1 MTLVPIVLLFLGF
14 PIFVVLLATA
24 AIAIVIFYSIP
35 LTVLHQVMFG
45 SLDSAALL
53 AVPFFIFAGEIM
65 AAGGISGR
73 LVAWAKSLFGRSKA
87 SLPITTVATCVV
99 FGAISGSSAATVAAV
114 GRITFRPML
123 DAGYDRRFA
132 TGLLT
137 ASGLIDNMI
146 PPSIA
151 MILYAIVAEQ
161 SLVRIFTAGFVPGLL
176 FAFAFVA
183 YVLVKSRGSA
193 IDPPEPFRWARLGRE
208 TLNAAWALGMPVI
221 ILGGIYTGVLSA
233 NEAGGAACV
242 YAILVAM
249 FVHRDVGVTQ
259 LLDLARRSAYVTSQL
274 MVIVAS
280 AGVFSWLLTTVA
292 PPRVS
297 PTSRR
302 ARSVGRD
309 AALHRQRISAAR
321 RHLLRSGARDP
332 AAHADPPSGGQ
343 GGRHRS
349 HPLRHRHD
357 RESEYR
363 MLHPAVRHQYFRGA
377 SGVQA
382 TGLGHLSRRHAVHLA
397 QHRRACG
404 DHLRAGAVAVPDS
417 PARLNVRARSCRSPG
432 EDVPFDARRF
442 RPRGSD
448 GREGARHAAQEQ

>member
-183 YVLVKSRGSA
+183 YVLVKSWGSA

-249 FVHRDVGVTQ
+249 FVHRDVGVAQ

-280 AGVFSWLLTTVA
+280 AGVFSWLLTTSGAA
-292 PPRVS
+292 PRLADVF
-297 PTSRR
+297 
-302 ARSVGRD
+302 
-309 AALHRQRISAAR
+309 AALDLSSAM
-321 RHLLRSGARDP
+321 LLFIINVFLLLVGIFFDP
-332 AAHADPPSGGQ
+332 APAILLLTPILLPVVKAAGIDLIHFGIVMTANLSIGCFTPPFGINIFVAQAVFKQPVSVIYRGVMPFIWLSIAVLAVITYVPELSLFLT
-343 GGRHRS
+343 R
-349 HPLRHRHD
+349 LHD
-357 RESEYR
+357 
-363 MLHPAVRHQYFRGA
+363 
-377 SGVQA
+377 
-382 TGLGHLSRRHAVHLA
+382 
-397 QHRRACG
+397 
-404 DHLRAGAVAVPDS
+404 
-417 PARLNVRARSCRSPG
+417 
-432 EDVPFDARRF
+432 
-442 RPRGSD
+442 
-448 GREGARHAAQEQ
+448 

>member
-1 MTLVPIVLLFLGF
+1 VALTMTLVPIVLLFLGF

-176 FAFAFVA
+176 FALAFVA
-183 YVLVKSRGSA
+183 YVLVKSWGSA
-193 IDPPEPFRWARLGRE
+193 IDPPEPFRWRRLGRE

-221 ILGGIYTGVLSA
+221 ILGGIYSGVLSA

-280 AGVFSWLLTTVA
+280 AGVFSWLLTTSGAA
-292 PPRVS
+292 PRLADVF
-297 PTSRR
+297 
-302 ARSVGRD
+302 
-309 AALHRQRISAAR
+309 AALDLSSAM
-321 RHLLRSGARDP
+321 LLFIVNVFLLLVGIFFDP
-332 AAHADPPSGGQ
+332 APAILLLTPILLPVVKAAGIDLVHFGIVMTANLSIGCFTPPFGINIFVAQAVFKQPVSVIYRGVMPFIWLSIAVLAVITYVPELSLFLT
-343 GGRHRS
+343 R
-349 HPLRHRHD
+349 LHD
-357 RESEYR
+357 
-363 MLHPAVRHQYFRGA
+363 
-377 SGVQA
+377 
-382 TGLGHLSRRHAVHLA
+382 
-397 QHRRACG
+397 
-404 DHLRAGAVAVPDS
+404 
-417 PARLNVRARSCRSPG
+417 
-432 EDVPFDARRF
+432 
-442 RPRGSD
+442 
-448 GREGARHAAQEQ
+448 

>member
-161 SLVRIFTAGFVPGLL
+161 SVVRIFTAGFVPGLL
-176 FAFAFVA
+176 FALAFVA
-183 YVLVKSRGSA
+183 YVLVKSWGSA

-280 AGVFSWLLTTVA
+280 AGVFSWLLTTSGAA
-292 PPRVS
+292 PRLADVF
-297 PTSRR
+297 
-302 ARSVGRD
+302 
-309 AALHRQRISAAR
+309 AALDLSSAM
-321 RHLLRSGARDP
+321 LLFIVNVFLLLVGIFFDP
-332 AAHADPPSGGQ
+332 APAILLLTPILLPVVKAAGIDLIHFGIVMTANLSIGCFTPPFGINIFVAQAVFKQPVSVIYRGVMPFIWLSIAVLAVITYVPELSLFLT
-343 GGRHRS
+343 R
-349 HPLRHRHD
+349 LHD
-357 RESEYR
+357 
-363 MLHPAVRHQYFRGA
+363 
-377 SGVQA
+377 
-382 TGLGHLSRRHAVHLA
+382 
-397 QHRRACG
+397 
-404 DHLRAGAVAVPDS
+404 
-417 PARLNVRARSCRSPG
+417 
-432 EDVPFDARRF
+432 
-442 RPRGSD
+442 
-448 GREGARHAAQEQ
+448 

>member
-1 MTLVPIVLLFLGF
+1 MALTMTLVPIVLLFLGF
-14 PIFVVLLATA
+14 PIFVILLATA
-24 AIAIVIFYSIP
+24 AIAIIIFYSIP

-73 LVAWAKSLFGRSKA
+73 LVAWAKSLFGSSKA

-176 FAFAFVA
+176 FALAFVA
-183 YVLVKSRGSA
+183 YVLLKSWGSA
-193 IDPPEPFRWARLGRE
+193 IDPPERFSWTRLGRE

-249 FVHRDVGVTQ
+249 FVHRDVGVTE

-280 AGVFSWLLTTVA
+280 AGVFSWLLTT
-292 PPRVS
+292 
-297 PTSRR
+297 
-302 ARSVGRD
+302 
-309 AALHRQRISAAR
+309 
-321 RHLLRSGARDP
+321 SGAAPRLTDVFSALDLSSSMLLLIINVFLLLVGIFFDP
-332 AAHADPPSGGQ
+332 APAILLLTPILLPVVKAAGIDLIHFGIVMTANLSIGCFTPPFGINIFVAQAVFKQPVSVIYRGVMPFIWLSIAVLAVITYVPELSLFLT
-343 GGRHRS
+343 R
-349 HPLRHRHD
+349 LHD
-357 RESEYR
+357 
-363 MLHPAVRHQYFRGA
+363 
-377 SGVQA
+377 
-382 TGLGHLSRRHAVHLA
+382 
-397 QHRRACG
+397 
-404 DHLRAGAVAVPDS
+404 
-417 PARLNVRARSCRSPG
+417 
-432 EDVPFDARRF
+432 
-442 RPRGSD
+442 
-448 GREGARHAAQEQ
+448 

>member
-176 FAFAFVA
+176 FALAFVA
-183 YVLVKSRGSA
+183 YVLVKSWGSA
-193 IDPPEPFRWARLGRE
+193 IDPPEPFRWTRLGRE

-280 AGVFSWLLTTVA
+280 AGVFSWLLTTSGAA
-292 PPRVS
+292 PRLADVF
-297 PTSRR
+297 
-302 ARSVGRD
+302 
-309 AALHRQRISAAR
+309 AALDLSSAM
-321 RHLLRSGARDP
+321 LLFIINVFLLLVGIFFDP
-332 AAHADPPSGGQ
+332 APAILLLTPILLPVVKAAGIDLVHFGIVMTANLSIGCFTPPFGINIFVAQAVFRQPVSVIYRGVMPFIWLSIAVLAVITYVPELSLFLT
-343 GGRHRS
+343 R
-349 HPLRHRHD
+349 LHD
-357 RESEYR
+357 
-363 MLHPAVRHQYFRGA
+363 
-377 SGVQA
+377 
-382 TGLGHLSRRHAVHLA
+382 
-397 QHRRACG
+397 
-404 DHLRAGAVAVPDS
+404 
-417 PARLNVRARSCRSPG
+417 
-432 EDVPFDARRF
+432 
-442 RPRGSD
+442 
-448 GREGARHAAQEQ
+448 

>member
-183 YVLVKSRGSA
+183 YVLVKSWGSA

-208 TLNAAWALGMPVI
+208 TLNAAWALGMPLI

-249 FVHRDVGVTQ
+249 FVHRDVGVAQ

-280 AGVFSWLLTTVA
+280 AGVFSWLLTTSGAA
-292 PPRVS
+292 PRLADVF
-297 PTSRR
+297 
-302 ARSVGRD
+302 
-309 AALHRQRISAAR
+309 AALDLSSAM
-321 RHLLRSGARDP
+321 LLFFINVFLLLVGIFFDP
-332 AAHADPPSGGQ
+332 APAILLLTPILLPIVKAAGIDLIHFGIVMTANLSIGCFTPPFGINIFVAQAVFKQPVSVIYRGVMPFIWLSIAVLAVITYVPELSLFLT
-343 GGRHRS
+343 R
-349 HPLRHRHD
+349 LHD
-357 RESEYR
+357 
-363 MLHPAVRHQYFRGA
+363 
-377 SGVQA
+377 
-382 TGLGHLSRRHAVHLA
+382 
-397 QHRRACG
+397 
-404 DHLRAGAVAVPDS
+404 
-417 PARLNVRARSCRSPG
+417 
-432 EDVPFDARRF
+432 
-442 RPRGSD
+442 
-448 GREGARHAAQEQ
+448 

>member
-176 FAFAFVA
+176 FALAFVA
-183 YVLVKSRGSA
+183 YVLLKSWGGA
-193 IDPPEPFRWARLGRE
+193 IDPPEPFRWTRLGRE

-280 AGVFSWLLTTVA
+280 AGVFSWLLTTSGAA
-292 PPRVS
+292 PRLADVF
-297 PTSRR
+297 
-302 ARSVGRD
+302 
-309 AALHRQRISAAR
+309 AALDLSSAM
-321 RHLLRSGARDP
+321 LLFIVNVFLLLVGIFFDP
-332 AAHADPPSGGQ
+332 APAILLLTPILLPVVKAAGIDLIHFGIVMTANLSIGCFTPPFGINIFVAQAVFKQPVSVIYRGVMPFIWLSIAVLAVITYVPELSLFLT
-343 GGRHRS
+343 R
-349 HPLRHRHD
+349 LHD
-357 RESEYR
+357 
-363 MLHPAVRHQYFRGA
+363 
-377 SGVQA
+377 
-382 TGLGHLSRRHAVHLA
+382 
-397 QHRRACG
+397 
-404 DHLRAGAVAVPDS
+404 
-417 PARLNVRARSCRSPG
+417 
-432 EDVPFDARRF
+432 
-442 RPRGSD
+442 
-448 GREGARHAAQEQ
+448 

>member
-176 FAFAFVA
+176 FALAFVA
-183 YVLVKSRGSA
+183 YVLVKSWGSA

-280 AGVFSWLLTTVA
+280 AGVFSWLLTTSGAA
-292 PPRVS
+292 PRLADVF
-297 PTSRR
+297 
-302 ARSVGRD
+302 
-309 AALHRQRISAAR
+309 AALDLSSPM
-321 RHLLRSGARDP
+321 LLFIINVLLLLVGIFFDP
-332 AAHADPPSGGQ
+332 APAILLLTPILLPIVKAAGIDLIHFGIVMTANLSIGCFTPPFGINIFVAQAVFKQPVSVIYRGVMPFIWLSIAVLAVITYVPELSLFLT
-343 GGRHRS
+343 R
-349 HPLRHRHD
+349 LHD
-357 RESEYR
+357 
-363 MLHPAVRHQYFRGA
+363 
-377 SGVQA
+377 
-382 TGLGHLSRRHAVHLA
+382 
-397 QHRRACG
+397 
-404 DHLRAGAVAVPDS
+404 
-417 PARLNVRARSCRSPG
+417 
-432 EDVPFDARRF
+432 
-442 RPRGSD
+442 
-448 GREGARHAAQEQ
+448 

>member
-1 MTLVPIVLLFLGF
+1 VALTMTLVPIVLLFLGF

-176 FAFAFVA
+176 FALAFVA
-183 YVLVKSRGSA
+183 YVLLKSWGSA
-193 IDPPEPFRWARLGRE
+193 IDPPEPFRWTRLGRE

-280 AGVFSWLLTTVA
+280 AGVFSWLLTTSGAA
-292 PPRVS
+292 PRLADVF
-297 PTSRR
+297 
-302 ARSVGRD
+302 
-309 AALHRQRISAAR
+309 AALDLSSAM
-321 RHLLRSGARDP
+321 LLFIVNVFLLLVGIFFDP
-332 AAHADPPSGGQ
+332 APAILLLTPILLPVVKAAGIDLVHFGIVMTANLSIGCFTPPFGINIFVAQAVFKQPVSVIYRGVMPFIWLSIAVLAVITYVPELSLFLT
-343 GGRHRS
+343 R
-349 HPLRHRHD
+349 LHD
-357 RESEYR
+357 
-363 MLHPAVRHQYFRGA
+363 
-377 SGVQA
+377 
-382 TGLGHLSRRHAVHLA
+382 
-397 QHRRACG
+397 
-404 DHLRAGAVAVPDS
+404 
-417 PARLNVRARSCRSPG
+417 
-432 EDVPFDARRF
+432 
-442 RPRGSD
+442 
-448 GREGARHAAQEQ
+448 

>member
-14 PIFVVLLATA
+14 PIFVILLATA
-24 AIAIVIFYSIP
+24 AIAIILFYSIP

-73 LVAWAKSLFGRSKA
+73 LVAWAKSLFGSSKA

-176 FAFAFVA
+176 FALAFVA
-183 YVLVKSRGSA
+183 YVLLKSWGSP
-193 IDPPEPFRWARLGRE
+193 IDPPEPFSWTRLGRE

-280 AGVFSWLLTTVA
+280 AGVFSWLLTT
-292 PPRVS
+292 
-297 PTSRR
+297 
-302 ARSVGRD
+302 
-309 AALHRQRISAAR
+309 
-321 RHLLRSGARDP
+321 SGAAPRLTEVFSALDLSSSMLLFIINVFLLLVGIFFDP
-332 AAHADPPSGGQ
+332 APAILLLTPILLPVVKAAGIDLIHFGIVMTANLSIGCFTPPFGINIFVAQAVFKQPVSVIYRGVMPFIWLSIAVLAVITYVPELSLFLT
-343 GGRHRS
+343 R
-349 HPLRHRHD
+349 LHD
-357 RESEYR
+357 
-363 MLHPAVRHQYFRGA
+363 
-377 SGVQA
+377 
-382 TGLGHLSRRHAVHLA
+382 
-397 QHRRACG
+397 
-404 DHLRAGAVAVPDS
+404 
-417 PARLNVRARSCRSPG
+417 
-432 EDVPFDARRF
+432 
-442 RPRGSD
+442 
-448 GREGARHAAQEQ
+448 

>member
-1 MTLVPIVLLFLGF
+1 VALTMTLVPIVLLFLGF

-176 FAFAFVA
+176 FALAFVA
-183 YVLVKSRGSA
+183 YVLVKSWGSA

-280 AGVFSWLLTTVA
+280 AGVFSWLLTTSGAA
-292 PPRVS
+292 PRLADVF
-297 PTSRR
+297 
-302 ARSVGRD
+302 
-309 AALHRQRISAAR
+309 AALDLSSPM
-321 RHLLRSGARDP
+321 LLFIINVFLLVVGIFFDP
-332 AAHADPPSGGQ
+332 APAILLLTPILLPIVKAAGIDLIHFGIVMTANLSIGCFTPPFGINIFVAQAVFKQPVSVIYRGVMPFIWLSIAVLAVITYVPELSLFLT
-343 GGRHRS
+343 R
-349 HPLRHRHD
+349 LHD
-357 RESEYR
+357 
-363 MLHPAVRHQYFRGA
+363 
-377 SGVQA
+377 
-382 TGLGHLSRRHAVHLA
+382 
-397 QHRRACG
+397 
-404 DHLRAGAVAVPDS
+404 
-417 PARLNVRARSCRSPG
+417 
-432 EDVPFDARRF
+432 
-442 RPRGSD
+442 
-448 GREGARHAAQEQ
+448 

>member
-176 FAFAFVA
+176 FALAFVA
-183 YVLVKSRGSA
+183 YVLVKSWGSA

-280 AGVFSWLLTTVA
+280 AGIFSWLLTTSGAA
-292 PPRVS
+292 PRLADVF
-297 PTSRR
+297 
-302 ARSVGRD
+302 
-309 AALHRQRISAAR
+309 AALDLSSAM
-321 RHLLRSGARDP
+321 LLFIVNVFLLLVGIFFDP
-332 AAHADPPSGGQ
+332 APAILLLTPILLPVVKAAGIDLIHFGIVMTANLSIGCFTPPFGINIFVAQAVFKQPVSVIYRGVMPFIWLSIAVLAVITYVPELSLFLT
-343 GGRHRS
+343 R
-349 HPLRHRHD
+349 LHD
-357 RESEYR
+357 
-363 MLHPAVRHQYFRGA
+363 
-377 SGVQA
+377 
-382 TGLGHLSRRHAVHLA
+382 
-397 QHRRACG
+397 
-404 DHLRAGAVAVPDS
+404 
-417 PARLNVRARSCRSPG
+417 
-432 EDVPFDARRF
+432 
-442 RPRGSD
+442 
-448 GREGARHAAQEQ
+448 

>member
-132 TGLLT
+132 IGLLT

-183 YVLVKSRGSA
+183 YVLVKSWGSA

-249 FVHRDVGVTQ
+249 FVHRDVGVAQ

-280 AGVFSWLLTTVA
+280 AGVFSWLLTTSGAA
-292 PPRVS
+292 PRLADVF
-297 PTSRR
+297 
-302 ARSVGRD
+302 
-309 AALHRQRISAAR
+309 AALDLSSPM
-321 RHLLRSGARDP
+321 LLFIINVFLLLVGIFFDP
-332 AAHADPPSGGQ
+332 APAILLLTPILLPIVKAAGIDLIHFGIVMTANLSIGCFTPPFGINIFVAQAVFKQPVSVIYRGVMPFIWLSIAVLAVITYVPELSLFLT
-343 GGRHRS
+343 R
-349 HPLRHRHD
+349 LHD
-357 RESEYR
+357 
-363 MLHPAVRHQYFRGA
+363 
-377 SGVQA
+377 
-382 TGLGHLSRRHAVHLA
+382 
-397 QHRRACG
+397 
-404 DHLRAGAVAVPDS
+404 
-417 PARLNVRARSCRSPG
+417 
-432 EDVPFDARRF
+432 
-442 RPRGSD
+442 
-448 GREGARHAAQEQ
+448 

>member
-1 MTLVPIVLLFLGF
+1 VALTMTLVPVVLLFLGF
-14 PIFVVLLATA
+14 PIFVILLATA
-24 AIAIVIFYSIP
+24 AIAIIIFYSIP

-73 LVAWAKSLFGRSKA
+73 LVAWAKSLFGSSKA

-176 FAFAFVA
+176 FALAFVA
-183 YVLVKSRGSA
+183 YVLLKSWGSA
-193 IDPPEPFRWARLGRE
+193 IDPPERFSWTRLGRE

-249 FVHRDVGVTQ
+249 FVHRDVGLTQ

-280 AGVFSWLLTTVA
+280 AGVFSWLLTT
-292 PPRVS
+292 
-297 PTSRR
+297 
-302 ARSVGRD
+302 
-309 AALHRQRISAAR
+309 
-321 RHLLRSGARDP
+321 SGAAPRLTEVFSALDLSSSMLLFIINVFLLLVGIFFDP
-332 AAHADPPSGGQ
+332 APAILLLTPILLPVVKAAGIDLIHFGIVMTANLSIGCFTPPFGINIFVAQAVFKQPVSVIYRGVMPFIWLSIAVLAVITYVPELSLFLT
-343 GGRHRS
+343 R
-349 HPLRHRHD
+349 LHD
-357 RESEYR
+357 
-363 MLHPAVRHQYFRGA
+363 
-377 SGVQA
+377 
-382 TGLGHLSRRHAVHLA
+382 
-397 QHRRACG
+397 
-404 DHLRAGAVAVPDS
+404 
-417 PARLNVRARSCRSPG
+417 
-432 EDVPFDARRF
+432 
-442 RPRGSD
+442 
-448 GREGARHAAQEQ
+448 

>member
-1 MTLVPIVLLFLGF
+1 MALTMTLVPIVLLFFGF

-24 AIAIVIFYSIP
+24 AIAIIIFYSIP

-53 AVPFFIFAGEIM
+53 AIPFFIFAGEIM

-73 LVAWAKSLFGRSKA
+73 LVAWAKSLFGSSKA

-161 SLVRIFTAGFVPGLL
+161 SLVRIFTAGFVPGFL

-183 YVLVKSRGSA
+183 YVLVKSWGSA
-193 IDPPEPFRWARLGRE
+193 IDPPEPFRWTRLGHE

-280 AGVFSWLLTTVA
+280 AGVFSWLLTTSGAA
-292 PPRVS
+292 PKLAEVF
-297 PTSRR
+297 
-302 ARSVGRD
+302 
-309 AALHRQRISAAR
+309 AALDLSSAM
-321 RHLLRSGARDP
+321 LLFIINVFLLLVGIFFDP
-332 AAHADPPSGGQ
+332 APAILLLTPILLPVVKAAGIDLVHFGIVMTANLSIGCFTPPFGINIFVAQAVFRQPVSVIYRGVIPFIWLSIAVLAVITYVPELSLFLT
-343 GGRHRS
+343 R
-349 HPLRHRHD
+349 LHD
-357 RESEYR
+357 
-363 MLHPAVRHQYFRGA
+363 
-377 SGVQA
+377 
-382 TGLGHLSRRHAVHLA
+382 
-397 QHRRACG
+397 
-404 DHLRAGAVAVPDS
+404 
-417 PARLNVRARSCRSPG
+417 
-432 EDVPFDARRF
+432 
-442 RPRGSD
+442 
-448 GREGARHAAQEQ
+448 

>member
-183 YVLVKSRGSA
+183 YVLLKSWGSA

-280 AGVFSWLLTTVA
+280 AGVFSWLLTTSGAA
-292 PPRVS
+292 PRLADVF
-297 PTSRR
+297 
-302 ARSVGRD
+302 
-309 AALHRQRISAAR
+309 AALDLSSPM
-321 RHLLRSGARDP
+321 LLFIINVFLLLVGIFFDP
-332 AAHADPPSGGQ
+332 APAILLLTPILLPIVKAAGIDLIHFGIVMTANLSIGCFTPPFGINIFVAQAVFKQPVSVIYRGVMPFIWLSIAVLAVITYVPELSLFLT
-343 GGRHRS
+343 R
-349 HPLRHRHD
+349 LHD
-357 RESEYR
+357 
-363 MLHPAVRHQYFRGA
+363 
-377 SGVQA
+377 
-382 TGLGHLSRRHAVHLA
+382 
-397 QHRRACG
+397 
-404 DHLRAGAVAVPDS
+404 
-417 PARLNVRARSCRSPG
+417 
-432 EDVPFDARRF
+432 
-442 RPRGSD
+442 
-448 GREGARHAAQEQ
+448 

>member
-1 MTLVPIVLLFLGF
+1 VALTMTLVPIVLLFLGF

-65 AAGGISGR
+65 AAGGISDR

-176 FAFAFVA
+176 FALAFVA
-183 YVLVKSRGSA
+183 YVLVKSWGSA

-280 AGVFSWLLTTVA
+280 AGVFSWLLTTSGAA
-292 PPRVS
+292 PRLADVF
-297 PTSRR
+297 
-302 ARSVGRD
+302 
-309 AALHRQRISAAR
+309 AALDLSSAM
-321 RHLLRSGARDP
+321 LLFIVNVFLLLVGIFFDP
-332 AAHADPPSGGQ
+332 APAILLLTPILLPVVKAAGIDLIHFGIVMTANLSIGCFTPPFGINIFVAQAVFKQPVSVIYRGVMPFIWLSIAVLAVITYVPELSLFLT
-343 GGRHRS
+343 R
-349 HPLRHRHD
+349 LHD
-357 RESEYR
+357 
-363 MLHPAVRHQYFRGA
+363 
-377 SGVQA
+377 
-382 TGLGHLSRRHAVHLA
+382 
-397 QHRRACG
+397 
-404 DHLRAGAVAVPDS
+404 
-417 PARLNVRARSCRSPG
+417 
-432 EDVPFDARRF
+432 
-442 RPRGSD
+442 
-448 GREGARHAAQEQ
+448 

>member
-1 MTLVPIVLLFLGF
+1 VALTMTLVPIVLLFLGF
-14 PIFVVLLATA
+14 PIFVILLATA
-24 AIAIVIFYSIP
+24 AIAIILFYSIP

-73 LVAWAKSLFGRSKA
+73 LVAWAKSLFGSSKA

-176 FAFAFVA
+176 FALAFVA
-183 YVLVKSRGSA
+183 YVLLKSWGSA
-193 IDPPEPFRWARLGRE
+193 IDPPERFSWTRLGRE

-280 AGVFSWLLTTVA
+280 AGVFSWLLTT
-292 PPRVS
+292 
-297 PTSRR
+297 
-302 ARSVGRD
+302 
-309 AALHRQRISAAR
+309 
-321 RHLLRSGARDP
+321 SGAAPRLTEVFSALNLSSSMLLFIINVFLLLVGIFFDP
-332 AAHADPPSGGQ
+332 APAILLLTPILLPVVKAAGIDLIHFGIVMTANLSIGCFTPPFGINIFVAQAVFKQPVSVIYRGVMPFIWLSIAVLAVITYVPELSLFLT
-343 GGRHRS
+343 R
-349 HPLRHRHD
+349 LHD
-357 RESEYR
+357 
-363 MLHPAVRHQYFRGA
+363 
-377 SGVQA
+377 
-382 TGLGHLSRRHAVHLA
+382 
-397 QHRRACG
+397 
-404 DHLRAGAVAVPDS
+404 
-417 PARLNVRARSCRSPG
+417 
-432 EDVPFDARRF
+432 
-442 RPRGSD
+442 
-448 GREGARHAAQEQ
+448 